1 MKYFKKGFTV
11 AELLIVCAIVAIL
24 VAISIPILNVQ
35 LEKAR
40 EAHDIAIMRTAASAA
55 LEYYYIGDYVKYS
68 EDLDNETDPEKKNI
82 GLIVDPSSTGPESWN
97 AYGAYDPRTGKF
109 YRKRDL
115 LPPGK
120 NGGRYVYGKGTTVD
134 GGTKVPS
141 GSEAGEAYQSTAD
154 YRKAVCMVSIY
165 AKAKTPHIDV
175 YWKDNTKSTNSNYI
189 GEKDSKINGPKRCL
203 RIYPN

>member
-1 MKYFKKGFTV
+1 MKYVKKGFTV
-11 AELLIVCAIVAIL
+11 AELLIVCAIVGIL
-24 VAISIPILNVQ
+24 VAISVPILNVQ

-68 EDLDNETDPEKKNI
+68 ADKDKETDPEKKKI
-82 GLIVDPSSTGPESWN
+82 GLSVDPLTTGPESWN
-97 AYGAYDPRTGKF
+97 AYGAYDPRTGNI
-109 YRKRDL
+109 YRTREL

-134 GGTKVPS
+134 GGTRVPS
-141 GSEAGEAYQSTAD
+141 GSEAGEAYQSTED

-165 AKAKTPHIDV
+165 AKAATPHIDV
-175 YWKDNTKSTNSNYI
+175 YWKENTQTVSKNYI
-189 GEKDSKINGPKRCL
+189 GGRASDINGPKRCL